1 MGKRVFS
8 ILSATP
14 RQSEL
19 ELTSPVCDSSCS
31 ANLDGFVYALSHPS
45 YWHLYRFSAG
55 VADLERDFAG
65 LLAGVGGRGVSAS
78 GGRTEV
84 EAVGE
89 ALDGPG
95 ICTCMSSGDIIGA
108 GLLCTAAI
116 VVDMVMMAEDDRA
129 QRRSIC
135 HLSSGNSTF

>member
-1 MGKRVFS
+1 M
-8 ILSATP
+8 
-14 RQSEL
+14 
-19 ELTSPVCDSSCS
+19 
-31 ANLDGFVYALSHPS
+31 
-45 YWHLYRFSAG
+45 YRFSAG

-78 GGRTEV
+78 SGRAEV

-95 ICTCMSSGDIIGA
+95 ICTCMSSGDTIGA

-116 VVDMVMMAEDDRA
+116 VVDMGMMAVDDRG
-129 QRRSIC
+129 QRVIC
-135 HLSSGNSTF
+135 HLVIQLFDSVIDLPVPGLTT